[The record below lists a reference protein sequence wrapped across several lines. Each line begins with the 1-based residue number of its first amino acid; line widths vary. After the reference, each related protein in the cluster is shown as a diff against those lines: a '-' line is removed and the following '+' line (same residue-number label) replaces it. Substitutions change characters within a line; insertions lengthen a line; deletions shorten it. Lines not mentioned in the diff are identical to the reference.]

1 MRQRSNRT
9 RADRQ
14 RIRRGGAPRPDAA
27 RPTGRQLAIAGIVAV
42 LAVVAFIAVSG
53 GGSPLP
59 SSTVAPGVRQTSHV
73 RGLETAPVTIEEW
86 ADFQCPACGTFA
98 RTTEPQLVATYV
110 ARGQVRIVYRHL
122 AFLGPESQWAAEASE
137 CADEQGKFWD
147 FHDRLF
153 ASQAGENRGT
163 FSKDNLKRIGEAL
176 GLGPSFAACVD
187 SGRHA
192 QRVRDETKVGEGK
205 GVRATPT
212 LFVQD
217 RKIEGAATFD
227 QLKAIIDPLVAA
239 R

>member
-1 MRQRSNRT
+1 MS
-9 RADRQ
+9 
-14 RIRRGGAPRPDAA
+14 GA
-27 RPTGRQLAIAGIVAV
+27 VAPV
-42 LAVVAFIAVSG
+42 
-53 GGSPLP
+53 P
-59 SSTVAPGVRQTSHV
+59 SSTVPPGVRQTGHV
-73 RGLETAPVTIEEW
+73 RGPETAPVTIEAW

-110 ARGQVRIVYRHL
+110 ARGQVKIVYRHL

-137 CADEQGKFWD
+137 CADEQGKFWE

-153 ASQAGENRGT
+153 AAQAGENRGT

-176 GLGPSFAACVD
+176 GLSQSFAACVD
-187 SGRHA
+187 SGRYA
-192 QRVRDETKVGEGK
+192 QRVRDETKAGQDK

-212 LFVQD
+212 LFVRD
-217 RKIEGAATFD
+217 RKIEGAATFE